1 MIMLTIFFSFQMLT
15 QACMQS
21 EYYEKVI
28 DAIRFY
34 ARTTRETRTF
44 ETLVNLIYKR
54 PISPQFQVQIGK
66 SDMLMY
72 FMY

>member
-1 MIMLTIFFSFQMLT
+1 
-15 QACMQS
+15 MQS

-54 PISPQFQVQIGK
+54 PITPQFQVQNGK

-72 FMY
+72 MY